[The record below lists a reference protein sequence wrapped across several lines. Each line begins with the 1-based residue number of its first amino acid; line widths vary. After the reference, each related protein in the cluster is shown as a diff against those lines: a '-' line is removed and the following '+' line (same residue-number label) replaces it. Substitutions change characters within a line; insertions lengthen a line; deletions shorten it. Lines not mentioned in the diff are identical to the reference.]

1 MLADGGDVG
10 ADAQPCIGGGGGAVT
25 AADLH
30 LGLGR
35 ADVSLGLVVGE
46 GHRQVAREQQY
57 LMVAVAEAFE
67 QVAGLGLAAPGCSAV
82 FGEPDQQRVAPRVEQ
97 RIGNLGWNLG

>member
-1 MLADGGDVG
+1 
-10 ADAQPCIGGGGGAVT
+10 
-25 AADLH
+25 
-30 LGLGR
+30 
-35 ADVSLGLVVGE
+35 
-46 GHRQVAREQQY
+46 
-57 LMVAVAEAFE
+57 MVAVAEAFE